1 MAARKCKKKTK
12 LEKQSFSDEQA
23 SADDAEAFSVSDT
36 TPVIIN
42 WQEDETNSEGT
53 GMDKTATTDSTY
65 RAAPSNEIKI
75 WKAKKGQ
82 DLVDIIEEWS
92 AEENI
97 STSWNANTDQELDY
111 DVFISGTFENAVD
124 VLLSKGLRNAP
135 NYTLSKSPYHLHMGD
150 SDS

>member
-1 MAARKCKKKTK
+1 MTARKCKKKIK
-12 LEKQSFSDEQA
+12 LENQSILDEQA

-36 TPVIIN
+36 TPTIID
-42 WQEDETNSEGT
+42 WQENEANAESAANSL
-53 GMDKTATTDSTY
+53 ATEQSSY
-65 RAAPSNEIKI
+65 RTAPSNEIKI

-82 DLVDIIEEWS
+82 DLADIIEEWS

-97 STSWNANTDQELDY
+97 STSWNADADQELDY

-124 VLLSKGLRNAP
+124 VLLSKGLKNAP
-135 NYTLSKSPYHLHMGD
+135 EYTLSKSPYHLHMGD

>member
-1 MAARKCKKKTK
+1 MTARKCKKKTK
-12 LEKQSFSDEQA
+12 LESEDFLDEQA

-36 TPVIIN
+36 TPTIIN
-42 WQEDETNSEGT
+42 WDEGEANS
-53 GMDKTATTDSTY
+53 DNPAANSTTENSTY
-65 RAAPSNEIKI
+65 RTAPSNEIKI

-82 DLVDIIEEWS
+82 DLADIIAEWS

-97 STSWNANTDQELDY
+97 STSWNADTDQELDY

-124 VLLSKGLRNAP
+124 VLLSKGLKNAP
-135 NYTLSKSPYHLHMGD
+135 EYTLSKSPYHLHMGD

>member
-1 MAARKCKKKTK
+1 MTVRKCKKKTK
-12 LEKQSFSDEQA
+12 LKSEDFLNEQA
-23 SADDAEAFSVSDT
+23 SANGAEAFSVSDT
-36 TPVIIN
+36 TPTIIN
-42 WQEDETNSEGT
+42 WDEGKTNS
-53 GMDKTATTDSTY
+53 DNPAANSTAENSAY
-65 RAAPSNEIKI
+65 RTAPSNEIKI

-97 STSWNANTDQELDY
+97 STSWNADTDQELDY

-124 VLLSKGLRNAP
+124 VLLSKGLKNAP
-135 NYTLSKSPYHLHMGD
+135 KYTLSKSPYHLHMGD